1 MSSKC
6 KIQISLFLNL
16 FLIMLKELLKKHKY
30 LNLNILLLAIFL
42 IKNFEFFLAQG
53 KIYKRFKPK
62 SIEELYIIVR

>member
-1 MSSKC
+1 M
-6 KIQISLFLNL
+6 LN
-16 FLIMLKELLKKHKY
+16 ELLKKHKY

-62 SIEELYIIVR
+62 SIEELYIIV